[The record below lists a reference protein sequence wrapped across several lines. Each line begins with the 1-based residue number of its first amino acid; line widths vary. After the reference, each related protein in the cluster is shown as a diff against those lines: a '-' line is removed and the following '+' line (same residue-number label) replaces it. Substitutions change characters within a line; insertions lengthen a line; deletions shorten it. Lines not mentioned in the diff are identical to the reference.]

1 MLSATLVAYFLFA
14 LLVSFCC
21 SLFEA
26 TLLSVSPTHIETMR
40 RSGRKSGEILWK
52 LRDRV
57 DRPLIAILTM
67 NTVANMFGAAGVGN
81 EAGRLAREAGATSN
95 EQLWVTIASG
105 VLTLAILVFS
115 EIIPKT
121 LGARYWRGLAPI
133 IALPMNLLVKALLPV
148 VLLLQGIPKLLGGSG
163 ISTVTRDDLI
173 MTAEMGRETGGIHKR
188 GYELITNALKL
199 DDIRTRDVLTPRTEM
214 FTLSTEQTAAEVVA
228 AHPRLTHSRIPVY
241 SSPDHFEGMVLRT
254 DIHEACLSGRGS
266 QKIGEMLKPIRYTPE
281 TQRLALLLEELIKRE
296 EHLVLVVDEH
306 GSVEGLVTLEDVMET
321 LLGAEILD
329 ELDTVADLQGLALAR
344 AKAKRRQMNKPSPPS
359 STPDTD

>member
-1 MLSATLVAYFLFA
+1 MISATLVGYFLFA
-14 LLVSFCC
+14 LLISFCC

-26 TLLSVSPTHIETMR
+26 TLLSVSPTHIESLR
-40 RSGRKSGEILWK
+40 RSGRRSGEILWK

-81 EAGRLAREAGATSN
+81 EAGRLARNADATDS
-95 EQLWVTIASG
+95 EQLWVTVASG
-105 VLTLAILVFS
+105 VLTLAILIFS

-121 LGARYWRGLAPI
+121 LGARYWRPLAPI
-133 IALPMNLLVKALLPV
+133 VALPMNLLVKALLPV

-163 ISTVTRDDLI
+163 ITTVTRDDLM

-199 DDIRTRDVLTPRTEM
+199 DDVRTRDVLTPRTEM
-214 FTLSTEQTAAEVVA
+214 FWLQADMTAGEVVKD
-228 AHPRLTHSRIPVY
+228 HPRLTHSRIPVV
-241 SSPDHFEGMVLRT
+241 SSADHFVGMVLRT
-254 DIHEACLSGRGS
+254 DIHEACLSNRGET
-266 QKIGEMLKPIRYTPE
+266 KLGDMAKPIRYIPE
-281 TQRLALLLEELIKRE
+281 TQRLAPLLEELITRE

-344 AKAKRRQMNKPSPPS
+344 AKARRRQLSKKPENPKP
-359 STPDTD
+359 

>member
-1 MLSATLVAYFLFA
+1 MLSATLLAYFLFA
-14 LLVSFCC
+14 LLISFCC

-26 TLLSVSPTHIETMR
+26 TLLSVSPTHIESMR
-40 RSGRKSGEILWK
+40 RSGKKSGELLWK

-81 EAGRLAREAGATSN
+81 EAGRLARKAGASDN

-105 VLTLAILVFS
+105 VLTLGILIFS

-133 IALPMNLLVKALLPV
+133 VALPIHLMVKLLIPI

-163 ISTVTRDDLI
+163 IATVTRDDLM

-199 DDIRTRDVLTPRTEM
+199 DDVRTRDVLTPRTEM
-214 FTLSTEQTAAEVVA
+214 FWLQADMTAAEAVRD
-228 AHPRLTHSRIPVY
+228 HPRLTHSRIPVV
-241 SSPDHFEGMVLRT
+241 SSADNFIGMVLRT
-254 DIHEACLSGRGS
+254 DIHEACLAGRGNTAL
-266 QKIGEMLKPIRYTPE
+266 GDMLKPIRYIPE
-281 TQRLALLLEELIKRE
+281 TQRLAPLLEELISRE
-296 EHLVLVVDEH
+296 EHIVLVVDEH

-329 ELDTVADLQGLALAR
+329 ELDTHADLQHLALTR
-344 AKAKRRQMNKPSPPS
+344 AKNRRRAMNRRTGEQK
-359 STPDTD
+359 D

>member
-26 TLLSVSPTHIETMR
+26 TLLSVSPTHIETLR
-40 RSGRKSGEILWK
+40 RSGRRSGEILWK

-81 EAGRLAREAGATSN
+81 EAGRLARNAGATDS
-95 EQLWVTIASG
+95 EQLWVTVASG
-105 VLTLAILVFS
+105 ILTLAILIFS

-121 LGARYWRGLAPI
+121 LGARYWRPLAPI
-133 IALPMNLLVKALLPV
+133 VALPMNLLVKALLPV

-163 ISTVTRDDLI
+163 ITTVTRDDLM

-199 DDIRTRDVLTPRTEM
+199 DDVRTRDVLTPRTEM
-214 FTLSTEQTAAEVVA
+214 FWLQADMTAADVVKD
-228 AHPRLTHSRIPVY
+228 HPRLTHSRIPIV
-241 SSPDHFEGMVLRT
+241 SSADNFIGMVLRT
-254 DIHEACLSGRGS
+254 DIHEACLSSRGGT
-266 QKIGEMLKPIRYTPE
+266 KLGDMAKPIRYIPE
-281 TQRLALLLEELIKRE
+281 TQRLAPLLEELITRE

-344 AKAKRRQMNKPSPPS
+344 AKARRRAMIKKPGEPKG
-359 STPDTD
+359 

>member
-1 MLSATLVAYFLFA
+1 MLSATLITYFLFA

-26 TLLSVSPTHIETMR
+26 TLLSVSPTHIESMR

-81 EAGRLAREAGATSN
+81 EAGRLARSAGATDS
-95 EQLWVTIASG
+95 EQLWVTIASA
-105 VLTLAILVFS
+105 VLTLAILIFS

-121 LGARYWRGLAPI
+121 LGARYWRVLAPVV
-133 IALPMNLLVKALLPV
+133 AMPMSLMVKALLPI
-148 VLLLQGIPKLLGGSG
+148 VLLLQFIPKLLGGSG
-163 ISTVTRDDLI
+163 ITTVTRDDLMI
-173 MTAEMGRETGGIHKR
+173 TAEMGRETGGIHRR

-199 DDIRTRDVLTPRTEM
+199 DDVRTRDVLTPRTEM
-214 FTLSTEQTAAEVVA
+214 FWLQSEMTADEVVKL
-228 AHPRLTHSRIPVY
+228 HPRLTHSRIPVV
-241 SSPDHFEGMVLRT
+241 SSADRFEGMVLRT
-254 DIHEACLSGRGS
+254 DIHEACLTGRGDT
-266 QKIGEMLKPIRYTPE
+266 KLIDMLKPIRYTPE
-281 TQRLALLLEELIKRE
+281 TQRLAPLLEELITRE
-296 EHLVLVVDEH
+296 EHMVLVVDEH

-329 ELDTVADLQGLALAR
+329 ELDTVADLQSLALAR
-344 AKAKRRQMNKPSPPS
+344 AKARRRLMNRKPGDQKP
-359 STPDTD
+359 

>member
-1 MLSATLVAYFLFA
+1 MISFTLAAYFFFA
-14 LLVSFCC
+14 LIVSFCC

-26 TLLSVSPTHIETMR
+26 TLLSVSPTHIESLR

-81 EAGRLAREAGATSN
+81 EAGRLARQAGASEN
-95 EQLWVTIASG
+95 EQLWVTVASA
-105 VLTLAILVFS
+105 VLTLAILIFS

-121 LGARYWRGLAPI
+121 LGARYWRPLAPVV
-133 IALPMNLLVKALLPV
+133 AVPMNLLVKVLLPV
-148 VLLLQGIPKLLGGSG
+148 VVTLQGIPKLLGGSG
-163 ISTVTRDDLI
+163 ITTVTRDDLM

-199 DDIRTRDVLTPRTEM
+199 DDVRTRDVLTPRTQMFWLPAEM
-214 FTLSTEQTAAEVVA
+214 TASQVVRE
-228 AHPRLTHSRIPVY
+228 HSRLTHSRIPVA
-241 SSPDHFEGMVLRT
+241 SSADRFEGMVLRT
-254 DIHEACLSGRGS
+254 DIHEACLSGRGET
-266 QKIGEMLKPIRYTPE
+266 KLGDMLKPIRYIPE
-281 TQRLALLLEELIKRE
+281 TQRLAPLLEELISRE

-329 ELDTVADLQGLALAR
+329 ELDTVADLQSLALAR
-344 AKAKRRQMNKPSPPS
+344 AKARRRQIIRKPGEAKG
-359 STPDTD
+359 

>member
-1 MLSATLVAYFLFA
+1 MISVTLVGYFLFA

-26 TLLSVSPTHIETMR
+26 TLLSVSPTHIESLR
-40 RSGRKSGEILWK
+40 RSGRKSGQILWS

-81 EAGRLAREAGATSN
+81 EAGRLARQAGATTN
-95 EQLWVTIASG
+95 EQVWVTVASG
-105 VLTLAILVFS
+105 VLTLAILIFS

-121 LGARYWRGLAPI
+121 LGARYSRPLAPI
-133 IALPMNLLVKALLPV
+133 VALPIKLMVTMLLPV

-163 ISTVTRDDLI
+163 ITTVTRDDLM

-199 DDIRTRDVLTPRTEM
+199 DDVRTRDVLTPRTEM
-214 FTLSTEQTAAEVVA
+214 FSLHADMTASEVVKE
-228 AHPRLTHSRIPVY
+228 HPRLTHSRIPV
-241 SSPDHFEGMVLRT
+241 SSSADHFEGMVLRT
-254 DIHEACLSGRGS
+254 DIHEACLAGKGDT
-266 QKIGEMLKPIRYTPE
+266 KLGDMLKPIRYTPE
-281 TQRLALLLEELIKRE
+281 TQRLAPLLEELINRE
-296 EHLVLVVDEH
+296 EHMVLVVDEH

-321 LLGAEILD
+321 LLGVEILD
-329 ELDTVADLQGLALAR
+329 ELDTVADLQGLALMR
-344 AKAKRRQMNKPSPPS
+344 AKARRRQFIRVPG
-359 STPDTD
+359 TPKA